1 MKHTINSFRIIYA
14 HKSTTYKTGHFWIF
28 KCRSLGDVSLIC
40 IIIFFLVKR
49 VLNCFRR
56 CLKKSNILLAG
67 TCRNPRRT
75 KIKTHPCTYMQ
86 IFIVGVHSCILMS
99 ACTVPWM
106 LRVSN
111 HTCIHTHTWLFL
123 AYSFTINPV
132 FYISLVRWFISLG
145 IIWVV
150 NCFESHSQSISQMR
164 A

>member
-14 HKSTTYKTGHFWIF
+14 HKSTTYKTGHFWTF
-28 KCRSLGDVSLIC
+28 KCGSLGDVSLIC

-67 TCRNPRRT
+67 TCRNPWRT

-111 HTCIHTHTWLFL
+111 HTCIHTHMALPGILFYNKSCFL
-123 AYSFTINPV
+123 
-132 FYISLVRWFISLG
+132 YIFGQMVYQPGNHLG
-145 IIWVV
+145 
-150 NCFESHSQSISQMR
+150 C
-164 A
+164 